1 MKRYL
6 SLLSL
11 IFFTIFAYADTK
23 YHFTSYSVQDGL
35 SQLHVNTI
43 YQDKT
48 GYIWLGTRN
57 GLNRFN
63 GNTFTVFQNSN
74 DDPNSISNSTVT
86 CITEDT
92 LRNIWVG
99 TENGLNRL
107 DTKRNGFRHYFISPE
122 KSAIN
127 DKILSLAVDN
137 DNTLWV
143 GTRNDM
149 YVYNRKDDRL
159 ERMSIKGVDG
169 NSVNAILVRGN
180 LIYIGTTNQGLKVY
194 DRIKKRVVATYNT
207 KSATRRLPSDYV
219 KDIYVDR
226 KNNLWIS
233 TYEDGVCVIRYGQ
246 NTVETFN
253 TSNGLSS
260 NRVRSLRESPVGEIW
275 VGTYGG
281 LNIINPVTN
290 RITVYNE
297 GMMGEHSYRSIYSI
311 FFDRM
316 STVWIGTYYGGVVYY
331 NPYGHLFNYFNPSKG
346 TKKDIGVIDDAV
358 EVGNMLYICTEGSG
372 LVEFNR
378 ETSEFNNYELSD
390 RATTAFKTIYKDGDR
405 LLCSTNKGEIYT
417 FNPASKQFVKTWES
431 PIKRPIYCLKRNRA
445 GQLMVGGIGPKSG
458 LTFINADG
466 TSYYTFPLK
475 GGKRISFPNVI
486 CVCEVENDVYLIG
499 TKSNGLYCYDKINQ
513 RLLYADRL
521 KSVGQFISCILKD
534 RSGRIWVSSLEN
546 GLSEVSLATGK
557 ITTYDEKSG
566 LKDNQIC
573 KVVESNDNTLWL
585 SSLNG
590 ISNFDLR
597 THKFVNYGKES
608 GIHIQ
613 EFTVCSGMR
622 LSNNDVFFGGNNGF
636 VLFNPTEIITNPA
649 VPPIVIEN
657 LFVNNKVVT
666 PGDETGILED
676 NIMAQKKIVL
686 SYDQANFNIE
696 YCALSYVFNNK
707 SEYKYKLEG
716 FDKEWNYVGNRR
728 TAYYTNV
735 PAGTYR
741 FVVIGSNNDG
751 VWNEEGASITI
762 VVRPPLWKTW
772 WAYLIYIICIS
783 AITYR
788 LAKHSAE
795 KRRMKNSILVER
807 EAAKVHEQY
816 YQERNRL
823 FTNFSHELR
832 TPLTLIMAPLDDLA
846 QSKELDSGMRYK
858 MGLIQRNAR
867 RMMRL
872 VNNLM
877 DLQKNESGSMK
888 LQVAEY
894 DFIKFTKEVV
904 LAFKDMAIYRN
915 IHLEFKHQ
923 EENITSYFDWNL
935 FEKVYYN
942 LLSNAFK
949 NVPNDGHVTL
959 SVETREGKDLA
970 AFGCK
975 DSRLLGGQAKY
986 IAVAV
991 RDNGGGIAPGELD
1004 KIFKPFYQVAQ
1015 NEHSKSGTGIGLS
1028 LTQAIVFMHHGTIW
1042 AENAENGTGAVFKF
1056 VIPADAS
1063 LYGKEQWAAKKV
1075 ESAVEYDLDIPET
1088 EYEPETERKKSATI
1102 LVVED
1107 NRDLNDYICSCL
1119 SEKYNVIGVTNGE
1132 KALEKAISVL
1142 PNLIITDLMMA
1153 KMDGME
1159 LIAHLKE
1166 NINTSHIPIIMV
1178 TAKSNPEDIQ
1188 KGYEAGADE
1197 YITKPFDP
1205 KILKIRVDN
1214 IIASRE
1220 NLKKVYGKNF
1230 SLESLGV
1237 DLTSV
1242 DEKFMQSLY
1251 DLLQRNISNSDMNL
1265 EDVCQEMGFS
1275 KSNLYRKIKQITGL
1289 SPNEFVRKYRLETA
1303 AKMLRETDK
1312 NITEIYYSVGFNSLA
1327 YFSNCFKTQYG
1338 MSPTEF
1344 KKQMQ
1349 NG

>member
-1 MKRYL
+1 MKRQL

-11 IFFTIFAYADTK
+11 IFLTIFVYAETK

-63 GNTFTVFQNSN
+63 GNAFTVFMNSGS
-74 DDPNSISNSTVT
+74 DPQSISNSNIT

-92 LRNIWVG
+92 LQNIWVG
-99 TENGLNRL
+99 TENGLNKL
-107 DTKRNGFRHYFISPE
+107 DTKRNGFKRYFFTSA
-122 KSAIN
+122 KNAIN
-127 DKILSLAVDN
+127 DKINSVAVDD
-137 DNTLWV
+137 DNTVWV
-143 GTRNDM
+143 GTLHNM
-149 YVYNRKDDRL
+149 YVYNAKDDRL
-159 ERMSIKGVDG
+159 ERVSIKGVDG
-169 NSVNAILVRGN
+169 NTVNAILPRGN
-180 LIYIGTTNQGLKVY
+180 LLYFGTTKQGLKIY
-194 DRIKKRVVATYNT
+194 DKTKKQVVATYST
-207 KSATRRLPSDYV
+207 TSATHRLPSDYI
-219 KDIYVDR
+219 KDIYIDR
-226 KNNLWIS
+226 KNNLWIC
-233 TYEDGVCVIRYGQ
+233 TYNDGVCVIRQGQ
-246 NTVETFN
+246 NMVETFN
-253 TSNGLSS
+253 TENGLSS

-275 VGTYGG
+275 VGTAEG
-281 LNIINPVTN
+281 LNVINPVTG
-290 RITVYNE
+290 RISVYNK
-297 GMMGEHSYRSIYSI
+297 GMMGAHSFSSIYSI

-316 STVWIGTYYGGVVYY
+316 STVWIGTYSGGVIYY

-346 TKKDIGVIDDAV
+346 TLKDIGVMNDAV
-358 EVGNMLYICTEGSG
+358 EMNGMLYVCTEGSG
-372 LVEFNR
+372 LIGFNC
-378 ETSEFNNYELSD
+378 ETSEFSQYTLPD
-390 RATTAFKTIYKDGDR
+390 RPVTTFKTIYKDGDR
-405 LLCSTNKGEIYT
+405 LLCSTQKGEIYA
-417 FNPASKQFVKTWES
+417 FSPATKQFSKFWEL
-431 PIKRPIYCLKRNRA
+431 PTGQPIYCIKRNRA
-445 GQLMVGGIGPKSG
+445 GQLMVGAIGPKNG
-458 LTFINADG
+458 LTFVNPDG
-466 TSYYTFPLK
+466 TSYNTFPLK
-475 GGKRISFPNVI
+475 GGKSIIFPNVI
-486 CVCEVENDVYLIG
+486 CIYEAENDVYLIG

-521 KSVGQFISCILKD
+521 KSVGQFISSIIRD
-534 RSGRIWVSSLEN
+534 RSGRIWVSSTEN

-557 ITTYDEKSG
+557 ITTYNESNG
-566 LKDNQIC
+566 LRSNQIC

-597 THKFVNYGKES
+597 THKFVNYGQES
-608 GIHIQ
+608 GILVQ
-613 EFTVCSGMR
+613 EFTTCSGLR

-636 VLFNPTEIITNPA
+636 VLFTPSDIITNPS
-649 VPPIVIEN
+649 VPPVVIEK
-657 LFVNNKVVT
+657 LFVNNKLVL

-686 SYDQANFNIE
+686 DYDEANFNIE

-716 FDKEWNYVGNRR
+716 FDKEWNTVGNRR

-741 FVVIGSNNDG
+741 FVVMGTNNDG
-751 VWNEEGASITI
+751 VWNEDGASITV

-788 LAKHSAE
+788 FIKHSAE
-795 KRRMKNSILVER
+795 KRRMKNSILMEQ
-807 EAAKVHEQY
+807 EAARVHEQY

-832 TPLTLIMAPLDDLA
+832 TPLTLIMAPLDDLV
-846 QSKELDSGMRYK
+846 QNKELDGDMRYK
-858 MGLIQRNAR
+858 MGLIQRNAK

-894 DFIKFTKEVV
+894 DFVKFTDEVI
-904 LAFKDMAIYRN
+904 LAFKDMAVYRN
-915 IHLEFKHQ
+915 IHLEYRHPQ
-923 EENITSYFDWNL
+923 EHIISFFDWNL

-949 NVPNDGHVTL
+949 NVPNDGHVIL
-959 SVETREGKDLA
+959 SVDVKEAGELA

-975 DSRLLGGQAKY
+975 EKRLQGASGTKY
-986 IAVAV
+986 ITVAV
-991 RDNGGGIAPGELD
+991 QDNGIGIASGELD

-1042 AENAENGTGAVFKF
+1042 AENAGSGTGAVFKF
-1056 VIPADAS
+1056 VIPIDAKLYDAS
-1063 LYGKEQWAAKKV
+1063 QWTEKKV
-1075 ESAVEYDLDIPET
+1075 DSAVEYDLDIPET
-1088 EYEPETERKKSATI
+1088 EYEPDTEQKKSATI

-1119 SEKYNVIGVTNGE
+1119 SEKYNVVGVANGE
-1132 KALEKAISVL
+1132 KALEKAINIL
-1142 PNLIITDLMMA
+1142 PNLIVTDLMMA

-1166 NINTSHIPIIMV
+1166 NVNTSHIPIIMV

-1205 KILKIRVDN
+1205 KILKVRVDN
-1214 IIASRE
+1214 LITKRE
-1220 NLKKVYGKNF
+1220 QLKKLYSKNF

-1237 DLTSV
+1237 DLTPV

-1251 DLLQRNISNSDMNL
+1251 EMLQRNIANSDMNL
-1265 EDVCQEMGFS
+1265 ESVCQEMGLS

-1303 AKMLRETDK
+1303 AKMLQETDK
-1312 NITEIYYSVGFNSLA
+1312 NITEVYYAVGFNSLA
-1327 YFSNCFKTQYG
+1327 YFSNCFKAQYG

-1344 KKQMQ
+1344 KKQ
-1349 NG
+1349 NS